1 MKKVTYAI
9 LIAIVLASCSSNEQ
23 EYIEKG
29 VSPTVETPSFKTT
42 AEEASEIALDFANK
56 MEAKSNTR
64 VIKKKSVANVEA
76 LRASSVQTRSSINAM
91 GIDTLF
97 YIVNF
102 ADSSGFAIVS
112 ADKRTDP
119 LYAIIDEGNYNIKE
133 LEKENNDGFLQF
145 LDGAIFKELDD
156 IRNYHEKERTRT
168 IYIWEMNLWEITDY
182 VRPILKTKWGQGG
195 VNNPDSYGRYC
206 PNKVTGCVITAAAQI
221 LAHYRTP
228 GSVGVSYDNNPAGIT
243 VLHWD
248 RILADSEARSG
259 ELNPYTTPESMN
271 EIAHL
276 CRCLG
281 GLLDA
286 NYKFAKDSRFNSTGV
301 NSSKFIKWLPHVG
314 LHATKLRDYNEED
327 IMQTIKK
334 GQPVF
339 ASGYEGY
346 EKIIFVKKYIRG
358 HAWIYDGYLIYSWGI
373 DPRDQEKTA
382 LFIHC
387 NWGWDGYQ
395 NGFYLSENFLT
406 SKGPQIIDGTDI
418 TRSGNEGDFVYNLK
432 YSVIWK

>member
-42 AEEASEIALDFANK
+42 VEEASEIALDFANK

-76 LRASSVQTRSSINAM
+76 LRASSVQTRSSINAI

-133 LEKENNDGFLQF
+133 LDKEDNDGFLQF
-145 LDGAIFKELDD
+145 LDRAIFKELDD

-195 VNNPDSYGRYC
+195 ENGYGRYC

-221 LAHYRTP
+221 LAHYGTP
-228 GSVGVSYDNNPAGIT
+228 RSVGVSYDNNPEGIT

-248 RILADSEARSG
+248 RILADSEANNG
-259 ELNPYTTPESMN
+259 QLYPYITPESMN

-281 GLLDA
+281 ELLDA
-286 NYKFAKDSRFNSTGV
+286 DYSDPEQTSVK
-301 NSSKFIKWLPHVG
+301 SSKFIKWLPNVG
-314 LHATKLRDYNEED
+314 LHATKLRDYNETD

-339 ASGYEGY
+339 ARGNRGY
-346 EKIIFVKKYIRG
+346 KKKLFWKKYTGG
-358 HAWIYDGYLIYSWGI
+358 HAWVYDGYLIYSWGI

-387 NWGWDGYQ
+387 NWGWDGNH

-418 TRSGNEGDFVYNLK
+418 TRSGNKGDYVYNLE

>member
-23 EYIEKG
+23 EYIEKKR

-42 AEEASEIALDFANK
+42 VEEASEIALDFANK

-133 LEKENNDGFLQF
+133 LEKENNDGFLLF
-145 LDGAIFKELDD
+145 LDRAILKELDD
-156 IRNYHEKERTRT
+156 IKNYYGKELTRT
-168 IYIWEMNLWEITDY
+168 VYPWEMTDA
-182 VRPILKTKWGQGG
+182 VKPILKTKWGQGG
-195 VNNPDSYGRYC
+195 ARKPNSYGRYC

-221 LAHYRTP
+221 LSHYGTP
-228 GSVGVSYDNNPAGIT
+228 RSVGVSYDNNPEGIT

-248 RILADSEARSG
+248 RILADSEANDGR
-259 ELNPYTTPESMN
+259 LDPNKTPESMN

-286 NYKFAKDSRFNSTGV
+286 DYEFAKDSRFNSTGV
-301 NSSKFIKWLPHVG
+301 NCSKFIKWLPNVG
-314 LHATKLRDYNEED
+314 LHATKLRDYNETD

-339 ASGYEGY
+339 GCGNRGY
-346 EKIIFVKKYIRG
+346 KKKLFWKKFTGG
-358 HAWIYDGYLIYSWGI
+358 HAWVYDGYIVISWGQGHI
-373 DPRDQEKTA
+373 ER
-382 LFIHC
+382 FIHC
-387 NWGWDGYQ
+387 NWGWDSYQ
-395 NGFYLSENFLT
+395 NGFYLSGNFRT
-406 SKGPQIIDGTDI
+406 SQGPKVDDTGR
-418 TRSGNEGDFVYNLK
+418 TRSGNEGDYVYNLE

>member
-23 EYIEKG
+23 EYIEKKR

-42 AEEASEIALDFANK
+42 VEEASEIALDFANK

-76 LRASSVQTRSSINAM
+76 LRASSVQTRSSINTM

-133 LEKENNDGFLQF
+133 LDKEDNAGFLQF
-145 LDGAIFKELDD
+145 LDRAISKELDD
-156 IRNYHEKERTRT
+156 IRNYHGKEQTRT
-168 IYIWEMNLWEITDY
+168 IYIWEFNLWEITDY
-182 VRPILKTKWGQGG
+182 VAPILKTKWGQGSG
-195 VNNPDSYGRYC
+195 NPNSYGRYC
-206 PNKVTGCVITAAAQI
+206 PNKITGCVITAAAQI
-221 LAHYRTP
+221 LAHYGTP
-228 GSVGVSYDNNPAGIT
+228 RSVGVSDDNNPAGIT

-248 RILADSEARSG
+248 RILADSEANGGR
-259 ELNPYTTPESMN
+259 LDPDKTPESMN

-281 GLLDA
+281 ELLDA
-286 NYKFAKDSRFNSTGV
+286 DYSDPNQTGV
-301 NSSKFIKWLPHVG
+301 KSSKFIKWLPKVG
-314 LHATKLRDYNEED
+314 LHATKLRYYNEED
-327 IMQTIKK
+327 IIQTIKE

-339 ASGYEGY
+339 GRGNQGYKD
-346 EKIIFVKKYIRG
+346 KIFWTEYTGG
-358 HAWIYDGYLIYSWGI
+358 HAWIYDGYLVYSWGI
-373 DPRDQEKTA
+373 DPKDKEKTA

-387 NWGWDGYQ
+387 NWGW
-395 NGFYLSENFLT
+395 NGFRNGYYLSENFLT
-406 SKGPQIIDGTDI
+406 SKGPGIIDNTDI
-418 TRSGNEGDFVYNLK
+418 TRSGNKGDYVYNLQ